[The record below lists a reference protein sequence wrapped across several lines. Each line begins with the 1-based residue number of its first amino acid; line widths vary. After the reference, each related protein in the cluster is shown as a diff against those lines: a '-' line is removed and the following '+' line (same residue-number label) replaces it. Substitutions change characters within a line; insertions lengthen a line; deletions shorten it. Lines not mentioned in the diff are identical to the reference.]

1 VTATATL
8 KRSAQRELI
17 VQLSLLT
24 LLVAWFIWF
33 GRDAFAGSTAVFASL
48 LLLVLVWSHWKR
60 GDSLREIGLRLDTV
74 PRTALLF
81 APIAITVVTLTL
93 AIGASME
100 SLRFPATHVAIG
112 TLARLVL
119 FGIAQQYVLLGFYYR
134 GIAGVVR
141 SSTGAILLTALIFAA
156 FHIPNPFLMIVT
168 FLAGAIA
175 VAIYRRSPNLWV
187 NGITHGII
195 SFVLYYSLPD
205 TVTGGL
211 RVGPGY

>member
-1 VTATATL
+1 L
-8 KRSAQRELI
+8 PPGAQHDVL
-17 VQLSLLT
+17 VQLSLVT
-24 LLVAWFIWF
+24 VLVAWFIWF
-33 GRDAFAGSTAVFASL
+33 GRNAFAGSTAAFASL
-48 LLLVLVWSHWKR
+48 LLLALIWSHRKR
-60 GDSLREIGLRLDTV
+60 GDSLREIGFRLDTA
-74 PRTALLF
+74 PRTAVLF
-81 APIAITVVTLTL
+81 APVAIVAITLTL
-93 AIGASME
+93 AAGAWLE

-112 TLARLVL
+112 GIVKLVL
-119 FGIAQQYVLLGFYYR
+119 FGIAQEYILLGFYYR
-134 GIAGVVR
+134 GIARVVR
-141 SSTGAILLTALIFAA
+141 KPASVLVLTALLFAA